1 MTVREFVRTVV
12 AGKYYVVAAVVL
24 VVAGTLLYLGRQQT
38 VYESTA
44 VVHLN
49 SADPAAGSSQSTG
62 PVTVTTDPTIVTSEP
77 VAAEAATLLGTSEDP
92 TALAGSVQAIY
103 SSSLLTVG
111 VSARAFTPQDAV
123 SRANAFAQAYV
134 AYLPTVLDGQV
145 AVLDKRRDALRS
157 QLEAVDTQIA
167 AAPNDPL
174 AGAERTSIIN
184 QYQTIS
190 AQRSVL
196 ETIVTPGQVMT
207 AATGA
212 SPLGLSSTVAL
223 ALAAMLGLTVGV
235 GLAFARR
242 GLDIRVRSAADASG
256 LAGSPVLAELYGV
269 GAADREFRHSRSL
282 PVSSRSASPYTE
294 SIRELRTS
302 VQVAMGALSN
312 AVVVVTAA
320 DPHAPRSFITAN
332 LAASFA
338 LSGRQTIAVSG
349 DLRRPQ
355 LERLLPPPE
364 DWHGAPHELR
374 PTLVPNLSVFPI
386 HDEEM
391 DPADFLATDVVRMI
405 VERLRGEAAVVV
417 IDAPPV
423 LAAADA
429 TILGGYA
436 NGVVLVA
443 AAGRTDRVVLAEA
456 ADRLR
461 VNNVP
466 LAGIAL
472 AGVKSDRRM
481 LYASTYD
488 VGQQEGEDDLAIAW
502 LDTPSGR
509 VAANDLEEPGA
520 GVRVSVADAP
530 TDQVQDAG
538 DRDAEGASGRTSP
551 RHP

>member
-1 MTVREFVRTVV
+1 MTVREFIRTVA
-12 AGKYYVVAAVVL
+12 AGKYYVIAAVVV
-24 VVAGTLLYLGRQQT
+24 VVAGTLFYLGHQQT

-44 VVHLN
+44 VVHFN
-49 SADPAAGSSQSTG
+49 SADPAAGTG
-62 PVTVTTDPTIVTSEP
+62 QAAGSVTVTTDPTIVTSAP
-77 VAAEAATLLGTSEDP
+77 VVDAAAKLLGASVDP
-92 TALAGSVQAIY
+92 KSLANSVEAIY
-103 SSSLLTVG
+103 SSSLLTTG
-111 VSARAFTPQDAV
+111 VTARALTPEDAV
-123 SRANAFAQAYV
+123 NRANAFAQAYV

-145 AVLDKRRDALRS
+145 AVLDKRRDALRT
-157 QLEAVDTQIA
+157 QLDAVDVQIA

-196 ETIVTPGQVMT
+196 ETIVTPGQVVT
-207 AATGA
+207 AAAGA
-212 SPLGLSSTVAL
+212 APLGLSSPVAL
-223 ALAAMLGLTVGV
+223 ALAAMLGLVAGV

-242 GLDIRVRSAADASG
+242 GLDVRVRSAADASA

-269 GAADREFRHSRSL
+269 GAADREFRHGRSL

-302 VQVAMGALSN
+302 VQVAMGAVSN
-312 AVVVVTAA
+312 VVVVVTAA

-364 DWHGAPHELR
+364 DWFGQPHELR

-386 HDEEM
+386 HDDEM
-391 DPADFLATDVVRMI
+391 DPADYLATDLVRELI
-405 VERLRGEAAVVV
+405 ERLRGSAAVVV

-488 VGQQEGEDDLAIAW
+488 VGESDGEDDLAMTW
-502 LDTPSGR
+502 LDSPPRTVPAYVPADAGQ
-509 VAANDLEEPGA
+509 DL
-520 GVRVSVADAP
+520 RVSITDAAPDRLHESGEWHADGESEQQP
-530 TDQVQDAG
+530 PSHQ
-538 DRDAEGASGRTSP
+538 
-551 RHP
+551 